1 MTKWNLLYELFNI
14 RKLIFGTQH
23 ISKKQK
29 T

>member
-14 RKLIFGTQH
+14 GKLISGAQH
-23 ISKKQK
+23 ISKKEK